1 MTTNITIQPA
11 GHHVLV
17 RTIDIYRSP
26 AGLLNHSANENV
38 LLPQNLGGQP
48 LTVYSTTTR
57 TIEVFDLEPDDPRA
71 IEAERAAGH
80 YRPKEFDDQFVS
92 DLRKGGTREDPL
104 NQHGTIGAEGD

>member
-71 IEAERAAGH
+71 IEAERAAGK
-80 YRPKEFDDQFVS
+80 YRQVPEFNDEFV
-92 DLRKGGTREDPL
+92 DNLRKGGSVDDPL
-104 NQHGTIGAEGD
+104 NQRGATED